1 MGGSIAFALGMK
13 YACLRPI
20 DVYFWAEGAD
30 AANTHAWGSS
40 DVIFH
45 RICGP
50 TSGTM
55 QGLPSQMLHVRPR
68 ARAQIAQSS
77 SCTQTNA
84 HCSLCD
90 CTLLFVQSHMLHL
103 YAFSC
108 GFVKSHK
115 LHFFKK
121 MHIVVCAIALCCLCD
136 CTLLFVRL
144 CTGWFWISGFP
155 RLQAPFWS
163 HLVVGGVYPS
173 C

>member
-1 MGGSIAFALGMK
+1 MFVCDLSMYISGPRGRMLQIHMHGEAQMSYFTEFVAPHLGQCR
-13 YACLRPI
+13 ACL
-20 DVYFWAEGAD
+20 
-30 AANTHAWGSS
+30 HK
-40 DVIFH
+40 
-45 RICGP
+45 
-50 TSGTM
+50 
-55 QGLPSQMLHVRPR
+55 MLHVRPR

>member
-1 MGGSIAFALGMK
+1 MGGSIAFALGMECV
-13 YACLRPI
+13 CLRPI

-77 SCTQTNA
+77 SRTQTNA
-84 HCSLCD
+84 HCS
-90 CTLLFVQSHMLHL
+90 
-103 YAFSC
+103 
-108 GFVKSHK
+108 
-115 LHFFKK
+115 
-121 MHIVVCAIALCCLCD
+121 LCD